1 MVKSRSEK
9 AFDIFNVVLMILLSA
24 MFVLPLLMI
33 VCVSFS
39 SFEAIQTHGYSLIIR
54 GFTFKWYKHIFV
66 NDDISIM
73 RALANSAFMTITATV
88 IMVINVSLYSYAV
101 TRPELGGKKFFNIFL
116 VIPML
121 FAGGTIPY
129 YLIIK
134 NLGLLNSMWAI
145 ILPSGVNAWF
155 IMLAKNFFK
164 SLPESFVESAKLEG
178 ANNLQVLYK
187 IVVPL
192 AFPIIATIIL
202 YTAVAVWNDW
212 FQASLFLDSAHKNLW
227 PVQAI
232 LNDLNTRLSEPGS
245 DPTISSQGVY
255 SAAIITAMV
264 PIVIVYPFLQGFF
277 IGGALVGGVKE

>member
-1 MVKSRSEK
+1 MVKSTGEK
-9 AFDIFNVVLMILLSA
+9 VFDAGNVIFMVILSA
-24 MFVLPLLMI
+24 LFVFPLLMI
-33 VCVSFS
+33 ICVSLS
-39 SFEAIQTHGYSLIIR
+39 SAEAISKYGYSLLIR

-66 NDDISIM
+66 ADNISIF
-73 RALANSAFMTITATV
+73 RALLNSVFMTVTSTV

-101 TRPELGGKKFFNIFL
+101 TRPELQGKKFFNLLL

-121 FAGGTIPY
+121 FAGGMIPY

-212 FQASLFLDSAHKNLW
+212 FQASLFLDSAHKHLW
-227 PVQAI
+227 PVQAV
-232 LNDLNTRLSEPGS
+232 LNELNTSLSTAGR
-245 DPTISSQGVY
+245 DPTISAQGVY
-255 SAAIITAMV
+255 SAAIIVSTL
-264 PIVIVYPFLQGFF
+264 PIVIVYPFLQRFF

>member
-1 MVKSRSEK
+1 MVKSKSER
-9 AFDIFNVVLMILLSA
+9 AFDIFNIVFMIILSA
-24 MFVLPLLMI
+24 LFIFPLLMI
-33 VCVSFS
+33 ICVSFS
-39 SFEAIQTHGYSLIIR
+39 SNAAISKYGYSLIIR
-54 GFTFKWYKHIFV
+54 GFHFGWYKHIFV
-66 NDDISIM
+66 SDISIF
-73 RALANSAFMTITATV
+73 RALVNSIFMTLTATV
-88 IMVINVSLYSYAV
+88 IMVINVSLYSYSV
-101 TRPELGGKKFFNIFL
+101 TRPELQFKKFFNIFL
-116 VIPML
+116 VIPMI

-134 NLGLLNSMWAI
+134 SLGLLNSQWAI

-178 ANNLQVLYK
+178 ATNLQVLYK

-212 FQASLFLDSAHKNLW
+212 FQASLLIDSTHKDLW
-227 PVQAI
+227 PVQAV
-232 LNDLNTRLSEPGS
+232 LNELNSNLSKTGS
-245 DPTISSQGVY
+245 DPNINTQGVY
-255 SAAIITAMV
+255 CAAIVVATL
-264 PIVIVYPFLQGFF
+264 PIVIVYPFLQRFF

>member
-1 MVKSRSEK
+1 MVKSTSEK
-9 AFDIFNVVLMILLSA
+9 AFDVGNIIFMILLSA
-24 MFVLPLLMI
+24 MFIFPLLMI
-33 VCVSFS
+33 ICVSLS
-39 SFEAIQTHGYSLIIR
+39 SSEAISKYGYSLIIR
-54 GFTFKWYKHIFV
+54 GFTFKWYQYIFV
-66 NDDISIM
+66 DESVSIL
-73 RALANSAFMTITATV
+73 RAMLNSVFMTVTATV

-101 TRPELGGKKFFNIFL
+101 TRPELQMRKFFNLLL

-134 NLGLLNSMWAI
+134 NLGLLNSQWAI

-164 SLPESFVESAKLEG
+164 SLPESLVESAKLEG
-178 ANNLQVLYK
+178 ATNIQVLYK

-212 FQASLFLDSAHKNLW
+212 FQASLFLDSAHKHLW
-227 PVQAI
+227 PVQAV
-232 LNDLNTRLSEPGS
+232 LNELNTSLNNTGR
-245 DPTISSQGVY
+245 DPTVSAQGVY
-255 SAAIITAMV
+255 SAAIVMATL
-264 PIVIVYPFLQGFF
+264 PIVIVYPFLQRFF

>member
-1 MVKSRSEK
+1 MVKSGSEK
-9 AFDIFNVVLMILLSA
+9 AFDIFNVILMIVLSA
-24 MFVLPLLMI
+24 LFIIPLLMI

-39 SFEAIQTHGYSLIIR
+39 SFEAIQEHGYSLIIR
-54 GFTFKWYKHIFV
+54 GFTFKWYQHIFV
-66 NDDISIM
+66 NDDISIF
-73 RALANSAFMTITATV
+73 RALLNSVFMTVTATV

-101 TRPELGGKKFFNIFL
+101 TRPELQGKKFFNLLL

-134 NLGLLNSMWAI
+134 GLGLLNSQWAI

-178 ANNLQVLYK
+178 ATNVQVLYK
-187 IVVPL
+187 IVAPL
-192 AFPIIATIIL
+192 AFPILATIIL

-212 FQASLFLDSAHKNLW
+212 FQASLFLDSAHKHLW
-227 PVQAI
+227 PVQAV
-232 LNDLNTRLSEPGS
+232 LNELNTSLSKPGS

-255 SAAIITAMV
+255 SAAIITAML
-264 PIVIVYPFLQGFF
+264 PIVILYPFLQRFF

>member
-1 MVKSRSEK
+1 MVKSKSEK
-9 AFDIFNVVLMILLSA
+9 AFDIFNVILMIVLSA
-24 MFVLPLLMI
+24 MFILPLLMI
-33 VCVSFS
+33 ICVSFS
-39 SFEAIQTHGYSLIIR
+39 SFEAIQNHGYSLIIR
-54 GFTFKWYKHIFV
+54 GFTFQWYKHIFV
-66 NDDISIM
+66 NEEISIF
-73 RALANSAFMTITATV
+73 RALMNSVFMTVTATV

-101 TRPELGGKKFFNIFL
+101 TRPELQGKKFFNIFL

-134 NLGLLNSMWAI
+134 GLGLLNSMWAI

-178 ANNLQVLYK
+178 ANNVQVLYK
-187 IVVPL
+187 IVAPL
-192 AFPIIATIIL
+192 AFPILATIIL

-212 FQASLFLDSAHKNLW
+212 LQASLFLDSAHKSLW
-227 PVQAI
+227 PVQAV
-232 LNDLNTRLSEPGS
+232 LNELNMSLSEPGK
-245 DPTISSQGVY
+245 DPTISAQGVY

-264 PIVIVYPFLQGFF
+264 PIVIVYPFLQRFF
-277 IGGALVGGVKE
+277 IGGALVGGVTE

>member
-1 MVKSRSEK
+1 
-9 AFDIFNVVLMILLSA
+9 MIVLSA
-24 MFVLPLLMI
+24 MFILPLLMI

-66 NDDISIM
+66 NDDISIL
-73 RALANSAFMTITATV
+73 RAMGNSVFMTVTATV

-101 TRPELGGKKFFNIFL
+101 TRPELQGRKFFNIFL

-121 FAGGTIPY
+121 FAGGMIPY

-134 NLGLLNSMWAI
+134 GLGLLNSMWAI

-178 ANNLQVLYK
+178 ANNIQVLYK

-227 PVQAI
+227 PVQAV
-232 LNDLNTRLSEPGS
+232 LNDLNTRLSEPSS